1 MTDTLQDD
9 QRIVKIGCA
18 SGFWGDT
25 NTAAFQLV
33 HLSDINYL
41 VFDYLSEITMS
52 IMAKAMMT
60 DPNHGYALDFV
71 SRVMTPLLKKISD
84 KKIKVISNAG
94 GVNPLACRDELQK
107 VIEAQGLN
115 LKVAVVLGDDLL
127 SKQADFK
134 NQNIKE
140 MFSGEE
146 LPTHLA
152 SCNAYLGAVPI
163 RDALDLGA
171 DIVITGRVVDSAVVL
186 APLLHE
192 YKWSLDDYD
201 KLAQG
206 SLAGHIIECGAQ
218 CTGGNFTDWRLVKG
232 FDNMGFPIVEVQEDA
247 SIIVTKP
254 HGTGGLVSTAT
265 VAEQIVYEIG
275 DPQAYYLPDVTC
287 DFSNV
292 HLEQVAEHRVAVTGA
307 KGREPSS
314 QYKVSATYPD
324 GYRVLVS
331 FLIAGRE
338 APEKAQVI
346 ADAILNK
353 CERVLAL
360 RSVPPFIEK
369 SVEILGIES
378 TYGAHARHTDSR
390 EVVVK
395 IAVKHM
401 FKEACMFFASEIAQA
416 STGMAPAL
424 AGIVG
429 GRPKASPVIKLFSFL
444 INKDQINVE
453 IDVDGQRHAVLIP
466 HGTSDQTFDAH
477 LRGDVAHL
485 QGNEIEVALIELA
498 HARSG
503 DKGNHSNIGVIA
515 RKAEYLPWIRASLTE
530 TNVTEYMKHVL
541 DAEKSKVIR
550 YELPELKALNFML
563 ENALG
568 GGGVASL
575 RIDPQGKA
583 FAQQLLDMPV
593 KIPENLL
600 DQR

>member
-1 MTDTLQDD
+1 MED

-33 HLSDINYL
+33 HLSDIDYL

-94 GVNPLACRDELQK
+94 GVNPLACRDALQK
-107 VIEAQGLN
+107 VIEAQGLD
-115 LKVAVVLGDDLL
+115 LKIAVVLGDDLL
-127 SKQADFK
+127 SQQAELQK
-134 NQNIKE
+134 QNIKE
-140 MFSGEE
+140 MFSGEDF
-146 LPTHLA
+146 PAHLA
-152 SCNAYLGAVPI
+152 SCNAYLGAIPI
-163 RDALDLGA
+163 RDALDQGA

-192 YKWSLDDYD
+192 YQWAIDDYD

-232 FDNMGFPIVEVQEDA
+232 FDNMGFPIVEVKADA
-247 SIIVTKP
+247 SFIVTKP
-254 HGTGGLVSTAT
+254 NATGGLVTTAT

-275 DPQAYYLPDVTC
+275 DPQTYLLPDVTA
-287 DFSNV
+287 DFSQV
-292 HLEQVAEHRVAVTGA
+292 KLEQVAEDRVLVTGA
-307 KGREPSS
+307 KGRAPTE

-338 APEKAQVI
+338 APEKGQVI
-346 ADAILNK
+346 ADAILTK

-360 RSVPPFIEK
+360 RSVPPFSEK

-378 TYGAHARHTDSR
+378 TYGAHAIHTESR

-395 IAVKHM
+395 IAVKHPL
-401 FKEACMFFASEIAQA
+401 KEACMFFASEIAQA

-444 INKDQINVE
+444 VDKTKLDVE
-453 IDVDGQRHAVLIP
+453 IDINGQRQKVVIP
-466 HGTSDQTFDAH
+466 QGLADQSFDLH
-477 LRGDVAHL
+477 TTGEVAQL
-485 QGNEIEVALIELA
+485 TGQEIEVPLIEIA

-515 RKAEYLPWIRASLTE
+515 RKAEYLPWIRANLTE
-530 TNVTEYMKHVL
+530 QNVANYMQHVL
-541 DAEKSKVIR
+541 NPETSQVHR
-550 YELPELKALNFML
+550 YEIEGFNALNFLL

-568 GGGVASL
+568 GGGIASL

-583 FAQQLLDMPV
+583 LAQQLLDMPV
-593 KIPENLL
+593 KVPKGLVK
-600 DQR
+600 

>member
-1 MTDTLQDD
+1 MASNQQDD
-9 QRIVKIGCA
+9 ERVVKIGCA

-33 HLSDINYL
+33 HLTDINYL

-52 IMAKAMMT
+52 IMAKAKMVE
-60 DPNHGYALDFV
+60 PKHGYALDFV
-71 SRVMTPLLKKISD
+71 SRVMAPLLKKIAE

-94 GVNPLACRDELQK
+94 GVNPLACRDALQK
-107 VIEAQGLN
+107 IIKEYGLD
-115 LKVAVVLGDDLL
+115 LKVAVVLGDNLL
-127 SKQADFK
+127 PQHEHLKQ
-134 NQNIKE
+134 QNIQE
-140 MFSGEE
+140 MFSGEA
-146 LPTHLA
+146 LPEQVA
-152 SCNAYLGAVPI
+152 SSNAYLGAVPI
-163 RDALDLGA
+163 RNALDLGA

-192 YKWSLDDYD
+192 YQWSLEDYD

-206 SLAGHIIECGAQ
+206 SLAGHVIECGAQ
-218 CTGGNFTDWRLVKG
+218 CTGGNFTDWQLVQG
-232 FDNMGFPIVEVQEDA
+232 FDNMGFPVVEVSEDG
-247 SIIVTKP
+247 SFVVTKP
-254 HGTGGLVSTAT
+254 QGTGGLVSTAT

-275 DPQAYYLPDVTC
+275 NPQAYLLPDVIA
-287 DFSNV
+287 DFSHV
-292 HLEQVAEHRVAVTGA
+292 HLEQVGEHRVRVTGA
-307 KGREPSS
+307 KGQAPTT

-338 APEKAQVI
+338 APQKAQAI
-346 ADAILNK
+346 ADAILTK
-353 CERVLAL
+353 CERVLAM
-360 RSVPPFIEK
+360 RSVPPFSEK

-378 TYGAHARHTDSR
+378 TYGAHAQALNSR

-444 INKDQINVE
+444 IDKNQVNVE
-453 IDVDGQRHAVLIP
+453 IDFEGKRYPVEVPQRISTEQLPTLTAGENAVY
-466 HGTSDQTFDAH
+466 Q
-477 LRGDVAHL
+477 GD
-485 QGNEIEVALIELA
+485 EIEVPLIEIA

-515 RKAEYLPWIRASLTE
+515 RKAEYLPWIRAALTE
-530 TNVTEYMKHVL
+530 EAVASYMQHVL
-541 DAEKSKVIR
+541 DAEKGRVIR
-550 YELPELKALNFML
+550 YELPGLNALNFML

-593 KIPENLL
+593 KVPAHLL
-600 DQR
+600 EK

>member
-1 MTDTLQDD
+1 MED

-60 DPNHGYALDFV
+60 NPEHGYALDFV
-71 SRVMTPLLKKISD
+71 SRVMTPLLKNINE

-94 GVNPLACRDELQK
+94 GVNPLACRDALQK
-107 VIEAQGLN
+107 VIEAQGLD

-127 SKQADFK
+127 SQQGEFKQ
-134 NQNIKE
+134 QNIKE
-140 MFSGEE
+140 MFSNDEF
-146 LPTHLA
+146 PQQLA
-152 SCNAYLGAVPI
+152 SCNAYLGAIPI
-163 RDALDLGA
+163 RDALDAGA

-186 APLLHE
+186 GPLLHE
-192 YKWSLDDYD
+192 YQWALTDYD

-218 CTGGNFTDWRLVKG
+218 CTGGNFTDWRLVQG
-232 FDNMGFPIVEVQEDA
+232 FDNMGFPIVEVKEDA
-247 SIIVTKP
+247 TFVVTKP
-254 HGTGGLVSTAT
+254 KSTGGLVSVAT

-275 DPQAYYLPDVTC
+275 DPQAYLLPDVSC
-287 DFSNV
+287 DFSQV
-292 HLEQVAEHRVAVTGA
+292 QLEQIAEHRVHVQGA
-307 KGREPSS
+307 IGRAPTA
-314 QYKVSATYPD
+314 QYKVSSTYPD
-324 GYRVLVS
+324 GYRVQVS
-331 FLIAGRE
+331 FMLAGRE
-338 APEKAQVI
+338 APEKGQAV
-346 ADAILNK
+346 ADAILTK
-353 CERVLAL
+353 CERVLAM
-360 RSVPPFIEK
+360 RSVPSFTEK
-369 SVEILGIES
+369 SVEILGVES
-378 TYGAHARHTDSR
+378 TYGAHAQQLKSR
-390 EVVVK
+390 EVIVK
-395 IAVKHM
+395 IAVKHP

-444 INKDQINVE
+444 VDKSKLNVE
-453 IDVDGQRHAVLIP
+453 IDLNGQRQKVEIP
-466 HGTSDQTFDAH
+466 QGSIDQSFNVTQV
-477 LRGDVAHL
+477 GDIAQFNGDEV
-485 QGNEIEVALIELA
+485 EVALVDIA

-515 RKAEYLPWIRASLTE
+515 RKAEFLPWIRANLTSE
-530 TNVTEYMKHVL
+530 SVAEYMQHVL
-541 DAEKSKVIR
+541 DSETSQVIR
-550 YELPELKALNFML
+550 YELNGLNALNFIL

-593 KIPENLL
+593 KVPASFKSP
-600 DQR
+600 

>member
-1 MTDTLQDD
+1 MADAQLDD
-9 QRIVKIGCA
+9 QRVVKIGCA

-33 HLSDINYL
+33 HLSDIDYL
-41 VFDYLSEITMS
+41 VFDYLSEVTMS

-94 GVNPLACRDELQK
+94 GVNPLACRDALQK
-107 VIEAQGLN
+107 VIESQGLN
-115 LKVAVVLGDDLL
+115 LKVAVVLGDDVLP
-127 SKQADFK
+127 KQAELK

-152 SCNAYLGAVPI
+152 SCNAYLGAIPI

-186 APLLHE
+186 APLMHE
-192 YKWSLDDYD
+192 YKWSVDDYD
-201 KLAQG
+201 KLSQG

-218 CTGGNFTDWRLVKG
+218 CTGGNFTDWRLVEG
-232 FDNMGFPIVEVQEDA
+232 FDNMGFPIVEVRED
-247 SIIVTKP
+247 SSFVVTKP
-254 HGTGGLVSTAT
+254 KGTGGLVSTAT

-275 DPQAYYLPDVTC
+275 NPQAYLLPDVSC

-292 HLEQVAEHRVAVTGA
+292 HLEQVAEHRVEVTGA
-307 KGREPSS
+307 IGRAPTE

-346 ADAILNK
+346 ANAILTK
-353 CERVLAL
+353 CERVLAM

-369 SVEILGIES
+369 SVEVLGIES
-378 TYGAHARHTDSR
+378 TYGVHARHTESR

-444 INKDQINVE
+444 IDKNQINVE
-453 IDVDGQRHAVLIP
+453 IDFDGQCHTVAIP
-466 HGTSDQTFDAH
+466 HGSSDQSYTAH
-477 LRGDVAHL
+477 ASGDVAHL
-485 QGNEIEVALIELA
+485 QGNEIEVALIDLA

-530 TNVTEYMKHVL
+530 ANVAEYMKHVL

-550 YELPELKALNFML
+550 YELPKLNALNFML

-593 KIPENLL
+593 KVPSNLL
-600 DQR
+600 A

>member
-1 MTDTLQDD
+1 MED

-60 DPNHGYALDFV
+60 NPEHGYALDFV
-71 SRVMTPLLKKISD
+71 SRVMTPLLKKISE

-94 GVNPLACRDELQK
+94 GVNPLACRDALQK
-107 VIEAQGLN
+107 AIEAQGLN
-115 LKVAVVLGDDLL
+115 LKVAVVLGDDVLP
-127 SKQADFK
+127 QYADLK
-134 NQNIKE
+134 TQNIKE
-140 MFSGEE
+140 MFNGDD
-146 LPTHLA
+146 LPQHLA
-152 SCNAYLGAVPI
+152 SCNAYLGAIPI
-163 RDALDLGA
+163 RDALDQGA
-171 DIVITGRVVDSAVVL
+171 DIVITGRVVDSAVAL
-186 APLLHE
+186 GPLMHE
-192 YKWSLDDYD
+192 YKWAEDDYD

-206 SLAGHIIECGAQ
+206 SLAGHVIECGAQ
-218 CTGGNFTDWRLVKG
+218 CTGGNFTDWRLVEG
-232 FDNMGFPIVEVQEDA
+232 FDNMGFPIVEVKADA
-247 SIIVTKP
+247 SFIVTKP
-254 HGTGGLVSTAT
+254 NGTGGLVSTAT

-275 DPQAYYLPDVTC
+275 HPQAYLLPDVSC
-287 DFSNV
+287 DFSQV
-292 HLEQVAEHRVAVTGA
+292 KLEQVGEHRVAVTGA
-307 KGREPSS
+307 IGRAPTQ

-338 APEKAQVI
+338 APAKAQAI
-346 ADAILNK
+346 ADAILTK

-360 RSVPPFIEK
+360 RSVPPFQEK

-378 TYGAHARHTDSR
+378 TYGANARPLESR

-444 INKDQINVE
+444 IDKSKINVE
-453 IDVDGQRHAVLIP
+453 IDINGQKQKIQIP
-466 HGTSDQTFDAH
+466 QGAADQSFSQ
-477 LRGDVAHL
+477 LPVGDVA
-485 QGNEIEVALIELA
+485 QFTGDEVEVALIDIA

-503 DKGNHSNIGVIA
+503 DKGNYSNIGVIA
-515 RKAEYLPWIRASLTE
+515 RQPEYLPWIRANLSNE
-530 TNVTEYMKHVL
+530 NVAKYMQHVL
-541 DAEKSKVIR
+541 NPETSTVIR
-550 YELPELKALNFML
+550 YEVVGFDALNILL

-568 GGGVASL
+568 GGGIASL

-593 KIPENLL
+593 KVPKGLL
-600 DQR
+600 GH

>member
-1 MTDTLQDD
+1 MED

-60 DPNHGYALDFV
+60 NPEHGYALDFV
-71 SRVMTPLLKKISD
+71 SRVMTPLLKKISE
-84 KKIKVISNAG
+84 KNIKVISNAG
-94 GVNPLACRDELQK
+94 GVNPLACRDALQK

-115 LKVAVVLGDDLL
+115 LKVAVVLGDDLMPNL
-127 SKQADFK
+127 AELKS
-134 NQNIKE
+134 QNIKE

-146 LPTHLA
+146 LPSHLA
-152 SCNAYLGAVPI
+152 SCNAYLGAIPI
-163 RDALDLGA
+163 RDALDAGA

-186 APLLHE
+186 APLMHE
-192 YKWSLDDYD
+192 YQWSVDDYD

-218 CTGGNFTDWRLVKG
+218 CTGGNFTDWRLVEG
-232 FDNMGFPIVEVQEDA
+232 FDNMGFPIVEVKEDA
-247 SIIVTKP
+247 SFIVTKP
-254 HGTGGLVSTAT
+254 KGTGGLVSTAT

-275 DPQAYYLPDVTC
+275 NPQAYLLPDVSC
-287 DFSNV
+287 DFSQV
-292 HLEQVAEHRVAVTGA
+292 KLEQVAEHRVLVIGATGRA
-307 KGREPSS
+307 PTQ

-360 RSVPPFIEK
+360 RSVPPFQEK

-378 TYGAHARHTDSR
+378 TYGANARHTESR

-444 INKDQINVE
+444 VDKSKLNVE
-453 IDVDGQRHAVLIP
+453 IDINGQRQKVTIP
-466 HGTSDQTFDAH
+466 QGSTDQSFTQLEVGETAQFT
-477 LRGDVAHL
+477 GDEV
-485 QGNEIEVALIELA
+485 EVALVDIA

-515 RKAEYLPWIRASLTE
+515 RQPEFLPWIRANLTSE
-530 TNVTEYMKHVL
+530 NVAKYMQHVL
-541 DAEKSKVIR
+541 NPETSKVIR
-550 YELPELKALNFML
+550 YEIEGFSALNILL

-568 GGGVASL
+568 GGGIASL

-593 KIPENLL
+593 KVPTSFKSP
-600 DQR
+600 

>member
-1 MTDTLQDD
+1 MANNQQDD
-9 QRIVKIGCA
+9 HRVVKIGCA

-33 HLSDINYL
+33 HLTDINYL

-52 IMAKAMMT
+52 IMAKAKMVE
-60 DPNHGYALDFV
+60 PKHGYALDFV
-71 SRVMTPLLKKISD
+71 SRVMAPLLKKIAE

-94 GVNPLACRDELQK
+94 GVNPLACRDALQK
-107 VIEAQGLN
+107 IIKEYGLD

-127 SKQADFK
+127 PKHEQLKS
-134 NQNIKE
+134 QNIQE
-140 MFSGEE
+140 MFSGEA
-146 LPTHLA
+146 LPEQVA
-152 SCNAYLGAVPI
+152 SSNAYLGAVAI

-192 YKWSLDDYD
+192 YQWSLDDYD

-206 SLAGHIIECGAQ
+206 SLAGHVIECGAQ
-218 CTGGNFTDWRLVKG
+218 CTGGNFTDWQLVQG
-232 FDNMGFPIVEVQEDA
+232 FDNMGFPVVEVSEDG
-247 SIIVTKP
+247 SFVVTKP
-254 HGTGGLVSTAT
+254 QGTGGLVSTAT

-275 DPQAYYLPDVTC
+275 NPQAYLLPDVIA
-287 DFSNV
+287 DFSHV
-292 HLEQVAEHRVAVTGA
+292 HLEQVGEHRVRVTGA
-307 KGREPSS
+307 KGQAPTT

-338 APEKAQVI
+338 APQKAQVI
-346 ADAILNK
+346 ADAILAK
-353 CERVLAL
+353 CERVLAM
-360 RSVPPFIEK
+360 RSVPPFSEK

-378 TYGAHARHTDSR
+378 TYGEHAQTLNSR

-444 INKDQINVE
+444 IDKNQLNIEIDFEGKRYPVE
-453 IDVDGQRHAVLIP
+453 IPQGVSTEQLPTLMAGENAVY
-466 HGTSDQTFDAH
+466 Q
-477 LRGDVAHL
+477 GD
-485 QGNEIEVALIELA
+485 EIEVPLIEIA

-515 RKAEYLPWIRASLTE
+515 RKADYLPWIRAALTE
-530 TNVTEYMKHVL
+530 QSVASYIQHVL
-541 DAEKSKVIR
+541 DAEKGRVIR
-550 YELPELKALNFML
+550 YELPGLNALNFML

-593 KIPENLL
+593 KVPAHLL
-600 DQR
+600 EK

>member
-1 MTDTLQDD
+1 MED

-60 DPNHGYALDFV
+60 NPEHGYALDFV

-94 GVNPLACRDELQK
+94 GVNPLACRDALQK
-107 VIEAQGLN
+107 VLEAQGLD
-115 LKVAVVLGDDLL
+115 LKIAVVLGDDLL
-127 SKQADFK
+127 PQQAELK
-134 NQNIKE
+134 TQNIKE
-140 MFSGEE
+140 MFSGED
-146 LPTHLA
+146 LPSQLA

-163 RDALDLGA
+163 RDALDQGA

-192 YKWSLDDYD
+192 YQWSLEDYD
-201 KLAQG
+201 KLSQG
-206 SLAGHIIECGAQ
+206 ALAGHIIECGAQ
-218 CTGGNFTDWRLVKG
+218 CTGGNFTDWRLVQG
-232 FDNMGFPIVEVQEDA
+232 FDNMGFPIVEVKADA
-247 SIIVTKP
+247 SFIVTKP
-254 HGTGGLVSTAT
+254 KGTGGLVSVAT
-265 VAEQIVYEIG
+265 VAEQVVYEIG
-275 DPQAYYLPDVTC
+275 NPQAYLLPDVTA
-287 DFSNV
+287 DFSQV
-292 HLEQVAEHRVAVTGA
+292 KLEQVGEDRVLVIGA
-307 KGREPSS
+307 KGRAPTQ

-346 ADAILNK
+346 ADAILTK

-360 RSVPPFIEK
+360 RSVPPFLEK

-378 TYGAHARHTDSR
+378 TYGANAQPINSR

-444 INKDQINVE
+444 VDKSKLSVAIDIN
-453 IDVDGQRHAVLIP
+453 GQRQNIQIP
-466 HGTSDQTFDAH
+466 SGCSDQSFDV
-477 LRGDVAHL
+477 VAVGEVA
-485 QGNEIEVALIELA
+485 QFTGQEIEVPLVEIA

-515 RKAEYLPWIRASLTE
+515 RQPEYLPWIRANLTE
-530 TNVTEYMKHVL
+530 EKVKEYMQHVL
-541 DAEKSKVIR
+541 DPEKSKVIR
-550 YELPELKALNFML
+550 YEITGFNALNFML

-568 GGGVASL
+568 GGGIASL

-593 KIPENLL
+593 KIPASLKSF
-600 DQR
+600 

>member
-1 MTDTLQDD
+1 MTSIKQDD
-9 QRIVKIGCA
+9 QKVIKIGCA

-33 HLSDINYL
+33 HLSDIDYL

-71 SRVMTPLLKKISD
+71 SRVMSPLINKIAE

-94 GVNPLACRDELQK
+94 GVNPLACRDALQK
-107 VIEAQGLN
+107 IIDEKGLD
-115 LKVAVVLGDDLL
+115 LKVAVVLGDDVLPKHAELL
-127 SKQADFK
+127 KQ
-134 NQNIKE
+134 NVQE
-140 MFSGEE
+140 MFNGDA
-146 LPTHLA
+146 LPHHVA
-152 SCNAYLGAVPI
+152 SSNAYLGAIAI

-192 YKWSLDDYD
+192 YQWSLDDYD

-206 SLAGHIIECGAQ
+206 SLAGHVIECGAQ
-218 CTGGNFTDWRLVKG
+218 CTGGNFTDWRLVQG
-232 FDNMGFPIVEVQEDA
+232 FDNMGFPIVEVSADA
-247 SIIVTKP
+247 SFIVTKP
-254 HGTGGLVSTAT
+254 QGTGGLVSTAT

-275 DPQAYYLPDVTC
+275 DPQTYLLPDVTA
-287 DFSNV
+287 DFSQV
-292 HLEQVAEHRVAVTGA
+292 KLEQIAEDRVLVIGA
-307 KGREPSS
+307 KGRAPTQ

-346 ADAILNK
+346 ADAILTK

-360 RSVPPFIEK
+360 RSVPPFSEK

-378 TYGAHARHTDSR
+378 TYGAHAIHTESR

-395 IAVKHM
+395 IAVKHPL
-401 FKEACMFFASEIAQA
+401 KEACMFFASEIAQA

-444 INKDQINVE
+444 VDKTKLNVE
-453 IDVDGQRHAVLIP
+453 IDINGQRQQVEIP
-466 HGTSDQTFDAH
+466 QGSADQLFDQH
-477 LRGDVAHL
+477 TTG
-485 QGNEIEVALIELA
+485 EVAQLTGQEVEVPLIEIA

-515 RKAEYLPWIRASLTE
+515 RKAEYLPWIRANLTE
-530 TNVTEYMKHVL
+530 KNVASYMQHVL
-541 DAEKSKVIR
+541 NPETSQVHR
-550 YELPELKALNFML
+550 YEIEGFNALNFLL

-568 GGGVASL
+568 GGGIASL

-583 FAQQLLDMPV
+583 LAQQLLDMPV
-593 KIPENLL
+593 KVPKGLL
-600 DQR
+600 S

>member
-1 MTDTLQDD
+1 MED

-60 DPNHGYALDFV
+60 NPEHGYALDFV

-94 GVNPLACRDELQK
+94 GVNPLACRDALQK
-107 VIEAQGLN
+107 VLEAQGLD
-115 LKVAVVLGDDLL
+115 LKIAVVLGDDLMPQ
-127 SKQADFK
+127 QAELK
-134 NQNIKE
+134 TQNIKE
-140 MFSGEE
+140 MFSGED
-146 LPTHLA
+146 LPSQLA

-163 RDALDLGA
+163 RDALDQGA

-192 YKWSLDDYD
+192 YQWSLEDYD
-201 KLAQG
+201 KLSQG
-206 SLAGHIIECGAQ
+206 ALAGHIIECGAQ
-218 CTGGNFTDWRLVKG
+218 CTGGNFTDWRLVQG
-232 FDNMGFPIVEVQEDA
+232 FDNMGFPIVEVKADA
-247 SIIVTKP
+247 SFIVTKP
-254 HGTGGLVSTAT
+254 KGTGGLVSVAT
-265 VAEQIVYEIG
+265 VAEQVVYEIG
-275 DPQAYYLPDVTC
+275 NPQAYLLPDVTA
-287 DFSNV
+287 DFSQV
-292 HLEQVAEHRVAVTGA
+292 KLEQVGEDRVLVIGA
-307 KGREPSS
+307 KGRAPTQ

-346 ADAILNK
+346 ADAILTK

-360 RSVPPFIEK
+360 RSVPPFLEK

-378 TYGAHARHTDSR
+378 TYGANAQPINSR

-444 INKDQINVE
+444 VDKSKLRVAIDIN
-453 IDVDGQRHAVLIP
+453 GQRQNIQIP
-466 HGTSDQTFDAH
+466 SGCSDQSFDV
-477 LRGDVAHL
+477 VAVGEVA
-485 QGNEIEVALIELA
+485 QFTGQEIEVPLVEIA

-515 RKAEYLPWIRASLTE
+515 RQPEYLPWIRANLTE
-530 TNVTEYMKHVL
+530 EKIKEYMQHVL
-541 DAEKSKVIR
+541 DPEKSKVIR
-550 YELPELKALNFML
+550 YEITGFNALNFML

-568 GGGVASL
+568 GGGIASL

-593 KIPENLL
+593 KIPASLKSF
-600 DQR
+600 

>member
-1 MTDTLQDD
+1 MASNQQDD
-9 QRIVKIGCA
+9 KRVVKIGCA

-33 HLSDINYL
+33 NLTDINYL

-52 IMAKAMMT
+52 IMAKAKMLE
-60 DPNHGYALDFV
+60 PKHGYALDFV
-71 SRVMTPLLKKISD
+71 SRVMAPLLKKIAE

-94 GVNPLACRDELQK
+94 GVNPLACRDALQK
-107 VIEAQGLN
+107 IIKEYGLD

-127 SKQADFK
+127 AQHEQLKQ
-134 NQNIKE
+134 QNIQE
-140 MFSGEE
+140 MFSGEA
-146 LPTHLA
+146 LPEQVA
-152 SCNAYLGAVPI
+152 SSNAYLGAVAI

-192 YKWSLDDYD
+192 YQWSLDDYD

-206 SLAGHIIECGAQ
+206 SLAGHVIECGAQ
-218 CTGGNFTDWRLVKG
+218 CTGGNFTDWQLVQG
-232 FDNMGFPIVEVQEDA
+232 FDNMGFPVVEVSEDG
-247 SIIVTKP
+247 SFVVTKP
-254 HGTGGLVSTAT
+254 QGTGGLVSTAT

-275 DPQAYYLPDVTC
+275 NPQAYLLPDVIA
-287 DFSNV
+287 DFSQV
-292 HLEQVAEHRVAVTGA
+292 HLEQVGEHRVRVTGA
-307 KGREPSS
+307 KGRAPTA

-338 APEKAQVI
+338 APQKAQVI
-346 ADAILNK
+346 ADAILTK
-353 CERVLAL
+353 CERVLAM
-360 RSVPPFIEK
+360 RSVPPFSEK

-378 TYGAHARHTDSR
+378 TYGANAQALNSR

-395 IAVKHM
+395 IAVKHI

-444 INKDQINVE
+444 VDKNQIKVE
-453 IDVDGQRHAVLIP
+453 IDFEGKRYPVEV
-466 HGTSDQTFDAH
+466 
-477 LRGDVAHL
+477 L
-485 QGNEIEVALIELA
+485 QGVSTEQLPTLTAGKNAVYQGDEIEVPLIEIA

-515 RKAEYLPWIRASLTE
+515 RKADYLPWIRAALTE
-530 TNVTEYMKHVL
+530 QAVANYMKHVL
-541 DAEKSKVIR
+541 DAEKGRVIL
-550 YELPELKALNFML
+550 YELPGLNALNFML

-593 KIPENLL
+593 KVPAHLL
-600 DQR
+600 EK

>member
-1 MTDTLQDD
+1 MADAQLDD
-9 QRIVKIGCA
+9 QRVVKIGCA

-33 HLSDINYL
+33 HLSDIDYL
-41 VFDYLSEITMS
+41 VFDYLSEVTMS

-94 GVNPLACRDELQK
+94 GVNPLACRDALQK
-107 VIEAQGLN
+107 VIESQGLN
-115 LKVAVVLGDDLL
+115 LKVAVVLGDDVLP
-127 SKQADFK
+127 KQSELK

-140 MFSGEE
+140 MFSAEE
-146 LPTHLA
+146 LPTHFA
-152 SCNAYLGAVPI
+152 SCNAYLGAIPI

-186 APLLHE
+186 APLMHE
-192 YKWSLDDYD
+192 YKWSVDDYD
-201 KLAQG
+201 KLSQG

-218 CTGGNFTDWRLVKG
+218 RTGGNFTDWRLVEG
-232 FDNMGFPIVEVQEDA
+232 FDNMGFPIVEVRED
-247 SIIVTKP
+247 SSFVVTKP
-254 HGTGGLVSTAT
+254 KGTGGLVSTAT

-275 DPQAYYLPDVTC
+275 NPQAYLLPDVSC

-292 HLEQVAEHRVAVTGA
+292 HLEQVAEHRVEVTGA
-307 KGREPSS
+307 IGRAPTE

-346 ADAILNK
+346 ANAILTK
-353 CERVLAL
+353 CERVLAM

-369 SVEILGIES
+369 SVEVLGIES
-378 TYGAHARHTDSR
+378 TYGAHARHTESR

-444 INKDQINVE
+444 IDKNQINVE
-453 IDVDGQRHAVLIP
+453 IDFDDQRHTVAIP
-466 HGTSDQTFDAH
+466 HGSSDQSYTAH
-477 LRGDVAHL
+477 ASGDVAHL

-530 TNVTEYMKHVL
+530 ANVAEYMKHVL

-550 YELPELKALNFML
+550 YELPKLNALNFML

-575 RIDPQGKA
+575 LIDPQGKA

-593 KIPENLL
+593 KVPSNLL
-600 DQR
+600 A

>member
-1 MTDTLQDD
+1 MANNQQDD
-9 QRIVKIGCA
+9 HRVVKIGCA

-33 HLSDINYL
+33 HLTDINYL

-52 IMAKAMMT
+52 IMAKAKMVE
-60 DPNHGYALDFV
+60 PKHGYALDFV
-71 SRVMTPLLKKISD
+71 SRVMAPLLKKIAE

-94 GVNPLACRDELQK
+94 GVNPLACRDALQK
-107 VIEAQGLN
+107 IIKEYGLD

-127 SKQADFK
+127 PKHEQLKS
-134 NQNIKE
+134 QNIQE
-140 MFSGEE
+140 MFSGEA
-146 LPTHLA
+146 LPEQIA
-152 SCNAYLGAVPI
+152 SSNAYLGAVAI

-192 YKWSLDDYD
+192 YQWPLDDYD

-206 SLAGHIIECGAQ
+206 SLAGHVIECGAQ
-218 CTGGNFTDWRLVKG
+218 CTGGNFTDWQLVQG
-232 FDNMGFPIVEVQEDA
+232 FDNMGFPVVEVSEDG
-247 SIIVTKP
+247 SFIVTKP
-254 HGTGGLVSTAT
+254 QGTGGLVSTAT

-275 DPQAYYLPDVTC
+275 NPQAYLLPDVIA
-287 DFSNV
+287 DFSHV
-292 HLEQVAEHRVAVTGA
+292 HLEQVGEHRVRVTGA
-307 KGREPSS
+307 KGQAPTT

-338 APEKAQVI
+338 APQKAQVI
-346 ADAILNK
+346 ADAILTK
-353 CERVLAL
+353 CERVLAM
-360 RSVPPFIEK
+360 RSVPPFNEK

-378 TYGAHARHTDSR
+378 TYGEHAQTLNSR

-401 FKEACMFFASEIAQA
+401 LKEACMFFASEIAQA

-444 INKDQINVE
+444 IDKNQVSVE
-453 IDVDGQRHAVLIP
+453 IDFEGKRYPVEIP
-466 HGTSDQTFDAH
+466 QEVFTEQLPTLKAGENAIYQ
-477 LRGDVAHL
+477 GD
-485 QGNEIEVALIELA
+485 EIEVPLIEIA

-515 RKAEYLPWIRASLTE
+515 RKADYLPWIRAALTE
-530 TNVTEYMKHVL
+530 QSVASYMQHVL
-541 DAEKSKVIR
+541 NAEKGRVIR
-550 YELPELKALNFML
+550 YELPGLNALNFML

-593 KIPENLL
+593 KVPAHLL
-600 DQR
+600 EK

>member
-1 MTDTLQDD
+1 MASNQQDD
-9 QRIVKIGCA
+9 ERVVKIGCA

-33 HLSDINYL
+33 HLTDINYL

-52 IMAKAMMT
+52 IMAKAKIVE
-60 DPNHGYALDFV
+60 PKHGYALDFV
-71 SRVMTPLLKKISD
+71 SRVMAPLLKKIAE

-94 GVNPLACRDELQK
+94 GVNPLACRDALQK
-107 VIEAQGLN
+107 IIKEYDLD

-127 SKQADFK
+127 PQHEHLKQ
-134 NQNIKE
+134 QNIRE
-140 MFSGEE
+140 MFSGEA
-146 LPTHLA
+146 LPEQVA
-152 SCNAYLGAVPI
+152 SSNAYLGAVAV
-163 RDALDLGA
+163 RNALDLGA
-171 DIVITGRVVDSAVVL
+171 DIVVTGRVVDSAVVL

-192 YKWSLDDYD
+192 YQWSLDDYD

-206 SLAGHIIECGAQ
+206 SLAGHVIECGAQ
-218 CTGGNFTDWRLVKG
+218 CTGGNFTDWQLVQG
-232 FDNMGFPIVEVQEDA
+232 FDNMGFPVVEVSEDG
-247 SIIVTKP
+247 SFVVTKP
-254 HGTGGLVSTAT
+254 QGTGGLVSTAT
-265 VAEQIVYEIG
+265 VAEQILYEIG
-275 DPQAYYLPDVTC
+275 NPQAYLLPDVIA
-287 DFSNV
+287 DFSQV
-292 HLEQVAEHRVAVTGA
+292 HLEQVGEHRVRVMGA
-307 KGREPSS
+307 KGQAPTA

-338 APEKAQVI
+338 APQKAQVI
-346 ADAILNK
+346 ADAILTK
-353 CERVLAL
+353 CERVLAM
-360 RSVPPFIEK
+360 RSVPPFSEK

-378 TYGAHARHTDSR
+378 TYGEHAQTLNSR

-444 INKDQINVE
+444 IDKNQVSVE
-453 IDVDGQRHAVLIP
+453 IDFEGKRYPVEIP
-466 HGTSDQTFDAH
+466 QGVSTEQLPTLKAGENAIYQ
-477 LRGDVAHL
+477 GD
-485 QGNEIEVALIELA
+485 EIEVPLIEIA

-515 RKAEYLPWIRASLTE
+515 RKADYLPWIRAALTE
-530 TNVTEYMKHVL
+530 EAVASYMQHVL
-541 DAEKSKVIR
+541 DAEKGRVIR
-550 YELPELKALNFML
+550 YELPGLNALNFML

-593 KIPENLL
+593 KVPAHLL
-600 DQR
+600 EK

>member
-1 MTDTLQDD
+1 MGQEES
-9 QRIVKIGCA
+9 RVVKIGCA

-33 HLSDINYL
+33 HLSDIDYL

-52 IMAKAMMT
+52 IMAKAMML

-71 SRVMTPLLKKISD
+71 SRVMTPLLKKIAA
-84 KKIKVISNAG
+84 KKIKVVSNAG
-94 GVNPLACRDELQK
+94 GVNPLACKAALEK
-107 VIEAQGLN
+107 VIQDQGLD
-115 LKVAVVLGDDLL
+115 LKVAVVLGDDLMP
-127 SKQADFK
+127 KQTELQQQK
-134 NQNIKE
+134 IKE
-140 MFSGEE
+140 MFSGEA
-146 LPTHLA
+146 LPAHLA
-152 SCNAYLGAVPI
+152 SCNAYLGAIAI
-163 RDALDLGA
+163 RNALDQGA

-186 APLLHE
+186 GPLLHE
-192 YKWSLDDYD
+192 YQWAIDDYD

-218 CTGGNFTDWRLVKG
+218 CTGGNFTDWRLVQG
-232 FDNMGFPIVEVQEDA
+232 FDNMGFPIVEVAEDA
-247 SIIVTKP
+247 SFIVTKP
-254 HGTGGLVSTAT
+254 NGTGGLVSTAT
-265 VAEQIVYEIG
+265 VAEQIVYEIA
-275 DPQAYYLPDVTC
+275 DPQAYLLPDVTA

-292 HLEQVAEHRVAVTGA
+292 VLEQVAEHRVKVTGA
-307 KGREPSS
+307 KGRAPTG

-324 GYRVLVS
+324 GYRVQVS

-338 APEKAQVI
+338 AVEKAKVI
-346 ADAILNK
+346 SDAILSK

-360 RSVPPFIEK
+360 RSVPAFSEK

-378 TYGAHARHTDSR
+378 TYGAHAQNFSHSR

-395 IAVKHM
+395 IAVKHL

-444 INKDQINVE
+444 IDKDQIQVE
-453 IDVDGQRHAVLIP
+453 TELNDQRQAIDIP
-466 HGTSDQTFDAH
+466 RGTSDRSIQKH
-477 LRGDVAHL
+477 QIGEVAKF

-498 HARSG
+498 YARSG
-503 DKGNHSNIGVIA
+503 DKGNASNIGVIA
-515 RKAEYLPWIRASLTE
+515 RKAEYLPWIRANLTE
-530 TNVTEYMKHVL
+530 ENVAAYMQHVL
-541 DAEKSKVIR
+541 DTVHGKVIR
-550 YELPELKALNFML
+550 YEMPALNALNFVL

-583 FAQQLLDMPV
+583 YAQQLLDMKV
-593 KIPENLL
+593 KIPEGLL
-600 DQR
+600 K

>member
-1 MTDTLQDD
+1 MED
-9 QRIVKIGCA
+9 QRVVKIGCA

-33 HLSDINYL
+33 HLSDIDYL

-94 GVNPLACRDELQK
+94 GVNPLACRDALQK
-107 VIEAQGLN
+107 VIESQGLD
-115 LKVAVVLGDDLL
+115 LKIAVVLGDDLL
-127 SKQADFK
+127 SQQAELQK
-134 NQNIKE
+134 QNIKE
-140 MFSGEE
+140 MFSGEDF
-146 LPTHLA
+146 PAHLA
-152 SCNAYLGAVPI
+152 SCNAYLGAIPI
-163 RDALDLGA
+163 RDALDQGA

-192 YKWSLDDYD
+192 YQWAINDYD

-232 FDNMGFPIVEVQEDA
+232 FDNMGFPIVEVKADA
-247 SIIVTKP
+247 SFIVTKP
-254 HGTGGLVSTAT
+254 NATGGLVTTAT

-275 DPQAYYLPDVTC
+275 DPQTYLLPDVTA
-287 DFSNV
+287 DFSQV
-292 HLEQVAEHRVAVTGA
+292 KLEQIAEDRVLVTGA
-307 KGREPSS
+307 KGRAPTQ

-338 APEKAQVI
+338 APQKAQVI
-346 ADAILNK
+346 ADAILTK

-360 RSVPPFIEK
+360 RSVPPFSEK

-378 TYGAHARHTDSR
+378 TYGANAIHTQSR

-395 IAVKHM
+395 IAVKHA

-429 GRPKASPVIKLFSFL
+429 GRPKASPVVKLFSFL
-444 INKDQINVE
+444 VDKSKLDVE
-453 IDVDGQRHAVLIP
+453 IDINGQRQKVVIP
-466 HGTSDQTFDAH
+466 QGSSDQSLHQHTT
-477 LRGDVAHL
+477 GEVA
-485 QGNEIEVALIELA
+485 QFTGQEIEVPLIEIA

-515 RKAEYLPWIRASLTE
+515 RKAEYLPWIRANLTE
-530 TNVTEYMKHVL
+530 QNVAKYMQHL
-541 DAEKSKVIR
+541 LNPETSQVIR
-550 YELPELKALNFML
+550 YEIEGFNALNFLL

-568 GGGVASL
+568 GGGIASL

-593 KIPENLL
+593 KVPKGLME
-600 DQR
+600 

>member
-1 MTDTLQDD
+1 MTEALQDD

-94 GVNPLACRDELQK
+94 GVNPLACRDALQK

-115 LKVAVVLGDDLL
+115 LKIAVVLGDDLL
-127 SKQADFK
+127 SKQADLK
-134 NQNIKE
+134 TQNIKE
-140 MFSGEE
+140 MFSDEE

-152 SCNAYLGAVPI
+152 SCNAYLGAVAI

-218 CTGGNFTDWRLVKG
+218 CTGGNFTDWRLVQG
-232 FDNMGFPIVEVQEDA
+232 IDNMGFPIVEVREDA
-247 SIIVTKP
+247 SFIVTKP
-254 HGTGGLVSTAT
+254 QGTGGLVSTAT

-287 DFSNV
+287 DFSHI

-307 KGREPSS
+307 KGRESSS

-346 ADAILNK
+346 ADAILTK

-360 RSVPPFIEK
+360 RSVPPFLEK

-378 TYGAHARHTDSR
+378 TYGAHAQHTASR

-395 IAVKHM
+395 IAVKHL

-424 AGIVG
+424 TGIVG

-444 INKDQINVE
+444 IDKDQINVE
-453 IDVDGQRHAVLIP
+453 IDLDGQRHVVVIP
-466 HGTSDQTFDAH
+466 QGNLNQTFNAH
-477 LRGDVAHL
+477 PCGEVAQL

-530 TNVTEYMKHVL
+530 AHVAEYMKHVL

-550 YELPELKALNFML
+550 YELPELNALNFML

-593 KIPENLL
+593 KIPANLF
-600 DQR
+600 DER

>member
-1 MTDTLQDD
+1 MED

-60 DPNHGYALDFV
+60 NPEHGYALDFV

-94 GVNPLACRDELQK
+94 GVNPLACRDALQK
-107 VIEAQGLN
+107 VLEAQGLD
-115 LKVAVVLGDDLL
+115 LKIAVVLGDDLML
-127 SKQADFK
+127 QQAELK
-134 NQNIKE
+134 TQNIKE
-140 MFSGEE
+140 MFSGED
-146 LPTHLA
+146 LPSQLA

-163 RDALDLGA
+163 RDALDQGA

-192 YKWSLDDYD
+192 YQWSLEDYD
-201 KLAQG
+201 KLSQG
-206 SLAGHIIECGAQ
+206 ALAGHIIECGAQ
-218 CTGGNFTDWRLVKG
+218 CTGGNFTDWRLVQG
-232 FDNMGFPIVEVQEDA
+232 FDNMGFPIVEVKADA
-247 SIIVTKP
+247 SFIVTKP
-254 HGTGGLVSTAT
+254 KGTGGLVSVAT
-265 VAEQIVYEIG
+265 VAEQVVYEIG
-275 DPQAYYLPDVTC
+275 NPQAYLLPDVTA
-287 DFSNV
+287 DFSQV
-292 HLEQVAEHRVAVTGA
+292 KLEQVGEDRVLVIGA
-307 KGREPSS
+307 KGRAPTQ

-338 APEKAQVI
+338 APEKAHVI

-360 RSVPPFIEK
+360 RSVPPFLEK

-378 TYGAHARHTDSR
+378 TYGANAQPINSR

-444 INKDQINVE
+444 VDKSKLSVVIDIN
-453 IDVDGQRHAVLIP
+453 GQRQNIQIP
-466 HGTSDQTFDAH
+466 SGCSDQSFNT
-477 LRGDVAHL
+477 VAVGKVA
-485 QGNEIEVALIELA
+485 QFTGKEIEVPLVEIA

-515 RKAEYLPWIRASLTE
+515 RQPEYLPWIRANLTE
-530 TNVTEYMKHVL
+530 EKVKEYMQHVL
-541 DAEKSKVIR
+541 DPEKSKVIC
-550 YELPELKALNFML
+550 YEITGFNALNFML

-568 GGGVASL
+568 GGGIASL

-593 KIPENLL
+593 KIPASLKSF
-600 DQR
+600 

>member
-1 MTDTLQDD
+1 MADAQLDD
-9 QRIVKIGCA
+9 QRVVKIGCA

-33 HLSDINYL
+33 HLSDIDYL
-41 VFDYLSEITMS
+41 VFDYLSEVTMS

-94 GVNPLACRDELQK
+94 GVNPLACRDALQK
-107 VIEAQGLN
+107 VIESQGLN
-115 LKVAVVLGDDLL
+115 LKVAVVLGDDVLP
-127 SKQADFK
+127 KQSELK

-140 MFSGEE
+140 MFSAEE

-152 SCNAYLGAVPI
+152 SCNAYLGAIPL

-186 APLLHE
+186 APLMHE

-201 KLAQG
+201 KLSQG

-218 CTGGNFTDWRLVKG
+218 RTGGNFTDWRLVEG
-232 FDNMGFPIVEVQEDA
+232 FDNMGFPIVEVRED
-247 SIIVTKP
+247 SSFVVTKP
-254 HGTGGLVSTAT
+254 KGTGGLVSTAT

-275 DPQAYYLPDVTC
+275 NPQAYLLPDVSC

-292 HLEQVAEHRVAVTGA
+292 HLEQVAEHRVEVTGA
-307 KGREPSS
+307 IGRAPTE

-346 ADAILNK
+346 ANAILTK
-353 CERVLAL
+353 CERVLAM

-369 SVEILGIES
+369 SVEVLGIES
-378 TYGAHARHTDSR
+378 TYGAHARHTESR

-444 INKDQINVE
+444 IDKNHINVE
-453 IDVDGQRHAVLIP
+453 IDFDDQRHTVAIP
-466 HGTSDQTFDAH
+466 HGSSDQSYTAH
-477 LRGDVAHL
+477 ASGDVAHL

-530 TNVTEYMKHVL
+530 ANVAEYMKHVL
-541 DAEKSKVIR
+541 DVEKSKVTR
-550 YELPELKALNFML
+550 YELQKLNALNFML

-575 RIDPQGKA
+575 LIDPQGKA

-593 KIPENLL
+593 KVPSNLL
-600 DQR
+600 A

>member
-1 MTDTLQDD
+1 MANNQQDD
-9 QRIVKIGCA
+9 HRVVKIGCA

-33 HLSDINYL
+33 HLTDINYL

-52 IMAKAMMT
+52 IMAKAKMVE
-60 DPNHGYALDFV
+60 PKHGYALDFV
-71 SRVMTPLLKKISD
+71 SRVMAPLLKKIAE

-94 GVNPLACRDELQK
+94 GVNPLACRDALQK
-107 VIEAQGLN
+107 IIKEYGLD

-127 SKQADFK
+127 PKHEQLKS
-134 NQNIKE
+134 QNIQE
-140 MFSGEE
+140 MFSGEA
-146 LPTHLA
+146 LPEQVA
-152 SCNAYLGAVPI
+152 SSNAYLGAVAI

-192 YKWSLDDYD
+192 YQWPLDDYD

-206 SLAGHIIECGAQ
+206 SLAGHVIECGAQ
-218 CTGGNFTDWRLVKG
+218 CTGGNFTDWQLVQG
-232 FDNMGFPIVEVQEDA
+232 FDNMGFPVVEVSEDG
-247 SIIVTKP
+247 SFVVTKP
-254 HGTGGLVSTAT
+254 QGTGGLVSTAT

-275 DPQAYYLPDVTC
+275 NPQAYLLPDVIA
-287 DFSNV
+287 DFSHV
-292 HLEQVAEHRVAVTGA
+292 HLEQVGEHRVRVTGA
-307 KGREPSS
+307 KGQAPTT

-338 APEKAQVI
+338 APQKAQVI
-346 ADAILNK
+346 ADAILAK
-353 CERVLAL
+353 CERVLAM
-360 RSVPPFIEK
+360 RSVPPFSEK

-378 TYGAHARHTDSR
+378 TYGDHAQTLNSR

-401 FKEACMFFASEIAQA
+401 FKEACMFFASEIAQT

-444 INKDQINVE
+444 IDKNQLNIE
-453 IDVDGQRHAVLIP
+453 IDFEGKRYLIEIPQGVSTEQLPTLTAGENAVY
-466 HGTSDQTFDAH
+466 Q
-477 LRGDVAHL
+477 GD
-485 QGNEIEVALIELA
+485 EIEVPLIEIA

-515 RKAEYLPWIRASLTE
+515 RKADYLPWIRAALTE
-530 TNVTEYMKHVL
+530 QFVASYMQHVL
-541 DAEKSKVIR
+541 DAEKGRVIR
-550 YELPELKALNFML
+550 YELPGLNALNFML

-583 FAQQLLDMPV
+583 FAKQLLDMPV
-593 KIPENLL
+593 KVPAHLL
-600 DQR
+600 EK

>member
-1 MTDTLQDD
+1 MASNQQDD
-9 QRIVKIGCA
+9 ERVLKIGCA

-33 HLSDINYL
+33 HLTDINYL

-52 IMAKAMMT
+52 IMAKAKMVE
-60 DPNHGYALDFV
+60 PKHGYALDFV
-71 SRVMTPLLKKISD
+71 SRVMAPLLKKIAE

-94 GVNPLACRDELQK
+94 GVNPLACRDALQK
-107 VIEAQGLN
+107 IIKEYGLD

-127 SKQADFK
+127 PKHEQLKS
-134 NQNIKE
+134 QNIQE
-140 MFSGEE
+140 IFSGEA
-146 LPTHLA
+146 LPEQVA
-152 SCNAYLGAVPI
+152 SSNAYLGAVAI
-163 RDALDLGA
+163 RDALDLDA

-192 YKWSLDDYD
+192 YQWSLDDYD

-206 SLAGHIIECGAQ
+206 SLAGHVIECGAQ
-218 CTGGNFTDWRLVKG
+218 CTGGNFTDWRLVQG
-232 FDNMGFPIVEVQEDA
+232 FDNMGFPVVEVSEDG
-247 SIIVTKP
+247 SFVVTKP
-254 HGTGGLVSTAT
+254 QGTGGLVSTAT

-275 DPQAYYLPDVTC
+275 NPQAYLLPDVIT
-287 DFSNV
+287 DFSQV
-292 HLEQVAEHRVAVTGA
+292 HLEQVGEHRVRVTGA
-307 KGREPSS
+307 KGQAPTAR
-314 QYKVSATYPD
+314 YKVSATYPD

-338 APEKAQVI
+338 APQKAQVI
-346 ADAILNK
+346 ADAILTK
-353 CERVLAL
+353 CERVLAT
-360 RSVPPFIEK
+360 RSVPPFSEK

-378 TYGAHARHTDSR
+378 TYGEHAQTLNSR

-444 INKDQINVE
+444 IDKNQVSVE
-453 IDVDGQRHAVLIP
+453 IDFEGKRYPVEIP
-466 HGTSDQTFDAH
+466 QGVSTEQLPTLKAGENAIYQ
-477 LRGDVAHL
+477 GD
-485 QGNEIEVALIELA
+485 EIEVPLIEIA

-515 RKAEYLPWIRASLTE
+515 RKADYLPWIRAALTE
-530 TNVTEYMKHVL
+530 EAVASYMQHVL
-541 DAEKSKVIR
+541 DPEKGRVIR
-550 YELPELKALNFML
+550 YELPGLNALNFML

-593 KIPENLL
+593 KVPAHLL
-600 DQR
+600 EK

>member
-1 MTDTLQDD
+1 MANNQQDD
-9 QRIVKIGCA
+9 HRVVKIGCA

-33 HLSDINYL
+33 HLTDINYL

-52 IMAKAMMT
+52 IMAKAKMVE
-60 DPNHGYALDFV
+60 PRHGYALDFV
-71 SRVMTPLLKKISD
+71 SRVMAPLLKKIAE

-94 GVNPLACRDELQK
+94 GVNPLACRDALQK
-107 VIEAQGLN
+107 IIKEYGLD
-115 LKVAVVLGDDLL
+115 LKVALVLGDDLL
-127 SKQADFK
+127 PKHEQLKS
-134 NQNIKE
+134 QNIQE
-140 MFSGEE
+140 MFSGEA
-146 LPTHLA
+146 LPEQVA
-152 SCNAYLGAVPI
+152 SSNAYLGAVAI
-163 RDALDLGA
+163 RDALELGA

-192 YKWSLDDYD
+192 YQWPLDDYD

-206 SLAGHIIECGAQ
+206 SLAGHVIECGSQ
-218 CTGGNFTDWRLVKG
+218 CTGGNFTDWQLVQG
-232 FDNMGFPIVEVQEDA
+232 FDNMGFPVVEVIEDG
-247 SIIVTKP
+247 SFVVTKP
-254 HGTGGLVSTAT
+254 QGTGGLVSTAT

-275 DPQAYYLPDVTC
+275 NPQAYLLPDVIA
-287 DFSNV
+287 DFSHV
-292 HLEQVAEHRVAVTGA
+292 HLEQVGEHRVRVTGA
-307 KGREPSS
+307 KGQAPTT

-338 APEKAQVI
+338 APQKAQVI
-346 ADAILNK
+346 ADAILTK
-353 CERVLAL
+353 CERVLAM
-360 RSVPPFIEK
+360 RSVPPFSEK

-378 TYGAHARHTDSR
+378 TYGGHAQTLNSR

-444 INKDQINVE
+444 IDKNQVNVE
-453 IDVDGQRHAVLIP
+453 IDFEGKRYPVEIPQGVSTEQLPTLTAGENAVY
-466 HGTSDQTFDAH
+466 Q
-477 LRGDVAHL
+477 GD
-485 QGNEIEVALIELA
+485 EIEVPLIEIA

-515 RKAEYLPWIRASLTE
+515 RKADYLPWIRAALTE
-530 TNVTEYMKHVL
+530 QFVASYMQHVL
-541 DAEKSKVIR
+541 DAEKGRVIR
-550 YELPELKALNFML
+550 YELPGLNALNFML

-593 KIPENLL
+593 KVPAHLL
-600 DQR
+600 EK

>member
-1 MTDTLQDD
+1 MSQENQQDK
-9 QRIVKIGCA
+9 QVVKIGCA

-33 HLSDINYL
+33 HLSDIDYL

-71 SRVMTPLLKKISD
+71 SRVMSPLIKKISE
-84 KKIKVISNAG
+84 KGIKVISNAG
-94 GVNPLACRDELQK
+94 GVNPLACKAALEK
-107 VIEAQGLN
+107 VIQDQGLN
-115 LKVAVVLGDDLL
+115 LKVAVVLGDDLMP
-127 SKQADFK
+127 KQSQFK
-134 NQNIKE
+134 QQNTKE
-140 MFSGEE
+140 MFSGQDFPE
-146 LPTHLA
+146 HLA
-152 SCNAYLGAVPI
+152 SCNAYLGSAPI

-186 APLLHE
+186 GPLLHE
-192 YKWSLDDYD
+192 YHWAIDDYD

-218 CTGGNFTDWRLVKG
+218 CTGGNFTDWRLVEG
-232 FDNMGFPIVEVQEDA
+232 FDNMGFPIVEVSSDA
-247 SIIVTKP
+247 SFIVTKP
-254 HGTGGLVSTAT
+254 KGTGGLVSTAT
-265 VAEQIVYEIG
+265 VAEQIVYEIA
-275 DPQAYYLPDVTC
+275 DPQAYLLPDVTA
-287 DFSNV
+287 DFSDV
-292 HLEQVAEHRVAVTGA
+292 VLEQVAEHHVKVTGA

-324 GYRVLVS
+324 GYRVQVS
-331 FLIAGRE
+331 FMVAGRE
-338 APEKAQVI
+338 AIDKAKAI
-346 ADAILNK
+346 SKAILDK

-360 RSVPPFIEK
+360 RGVPPFTEK
-369 SVEILGIES
+369 SVELLGIES
-378 TYGAHARHTDSR
+378 TYGAHANKIDSR

-395 IAVKHM
+395 MAVKHL

-424 AGIVG
+424 TGLVG

-444 INKDQINVE
+444 IDKDQIDVE
-453 IDVDGQRHAVLIP
+453 IEFNQERKLVDIPRGTQNQQFQKHAVGEIAKL
-466 HGTSDQTFDAH
+466 H
-477 LRGDVAHL
+477 
-485 QGNEIEVALIELA
+485 GNEIEIPLIHVA

-530 TNVTEYMKHVL
+530 ENVAKYMQHVF
-541 DAEKSKVIR
+541 ENQQGKVTR
-550 YELPELKALNFML
+550 YELPKFNALNFIL

-593 KIPENLL
+593 KVPPSLAL
-600 DQR
+600 

>member
-1 MTDTLQDD
+1 MANNQQDD
-9 QRIVKIGCA
+9 HRVVKIGCA

-33 HLSDINYL
+33 HLTDINYL

-52 IMAKAMMT
+52 IMAKAKMVE
-60 DPNHGYALDFV
+60 PKHGYALDFV
-71 SRVMTPLLKKISD
+71 SRVMAPLLKKIAEN
-84 KKIKVISNAG
+84 KIKVISNAG
-94 GVNPLACRDELQK
+94 GVNPLACRDALQK
-107 VIEAQGLN
+107 IIKEYGLD

-127 SKQADFK
+127 PKHEQLKS
-134 NQNIKE
+134 QNIQE
-140 MFSGEE
+140 MFSGEA
-146 LPTHLA
+146 LPEQVA
-152 SCNAYLGAVPI
+152 SSNAYLGAVAI

-171 DIVITGRVVDSAVVL
+171 DIVITGRIVDSAVVL

-192 YKWSLDDYD
+192 YQWSLDDYD

-206 SLAGHIIECGAQ
+206 SLAGHVIECGSQ
-218 CTGGNFTDWRLVKG
+218 CTGGNFTDWQLVQG
-232 FDNMGFPIVEVQEDA
+232 FDNMGFPVVEVIEDG
-247 SIIVTKP
+247 SFVVTKP
-254 HGTGGLVSTAT
+254 QGTGGLVSTAT

-275 DPQAYYLPDVTC
+275 NPQAYLLPDVIA
-287 DFSNV
+287 DFSHV
-292 HLEQVAEHRVAVTGA
+292 HLEQVGEHRVRVTGA
-307 KGREPSS
+307 KGQAPTT

-338 APEKAQVI
+338 APQKAQVI
-346 ADAILNK
+346 ADAILTK
-353 CERVLAL
+353 CERVLAM
-360 RSVPPFIEK
+360 RSVPPFSEK

-378 TYGAHARHTDSR
+378 TYGGHAQTLNSR

-444 INKDQINVE
+444 IDKNQVNVE
-453 IDVDGQRHAVLIP
+453 IDFEGKRYPVEIPQGVSTEQLPTLTAGENAVY
-466 HGTSDQTFDAH
+466 Q
-477 LRGDVAHL
+477 GD
-485 QGNEIEVALIELA
+485 EIEVPLIEIA

-515 RKAEYLPWIRASLTE
+515 RKADYLPWIRAALTE
-530 TNVTEYMKHVL
+530 QSVASYMQHVL
-541 DAEKSKVIR
+541 DAEKGRVIR
-550 YELPELKALNFML
+550 YELPGLNALNFML

-593 KIPENLL
+593 KVPAHLL
-600 DQR
+600 EK

>member
-1 MTDTLQDD
+1 MANNQQDD
-9 QRIVKIGCA
+9 HRVVKIGCA

-33 HLSDINYL
+33 HLTDINYL

-52 IMAKAMMT
+52 IMAKAKMVE
-60 DPNHGYALDFV
+60 PKHGYALDFV
-71 SRVMTPLLKKISD
+71 SRVMAPLLKKIAE

-94 GVNPLACRDELQK
+94 GVNPLACRDALQK
-107 VIEAQGLN
+107 IIKEYGLD

-127 SKQADFK
+127 PKHEQLKS
-134 NQNIKE
+134 QNIQE
-140 MFSGEE
+140 MFSGEA
-146 LPTHLA
+146 LPEQVA
-152 SCNAYLGAVPI
+152 SSNAYLGAVAI

-192 YKWSLDDYD
+192 YQWSLDDYD

-206 SLAGHIIECGAQ
+206 SLAGHVIECGAQ
-218 CTGGNFTDWRLVKG
+218 CTGGNFTDWQLVQG
-232 FDNMGFPIVEVQEDA
+232 FDNMGFPVVEVSEDG
-247 SIIVTKP
+247 SFIVTKP
-254 HGTGGLVSTAT
+254 QGTGGLVSTAT

-275 DPQAYYLPDVTC
+275 NPQAYLLPDVIA
-287 DFSNV
+287 DFSHV
-292 HLEQVAEHRVAVTGA
+292 HLEQVGEHRVRVTGA
-307 KGREPSS
+307 KGQAPTT

-338 APEKAQVI
+338 APQKAQVI
-346 ADAILNK
+346 ADAILTK
-353 CERVLAL
+353 CERVLAM
-360 RSVPPFIEK
+360 RSVPPFNEK

-378 TYGAHARHTDSR
+378 TYGEHAQTLNSR

-401 FKEACMFFASEIAQA
+401 LKEACMFFASEIAQA

-444 INKDQINVE
+444 IDKNQVSVE
-453 IDVDGQRHAVLIP
+453 IDFEGKRYPVEIP
-466 HGTSDQTFDAH
+466 QEVFTEQLPTLKAGENAIYQ
-477 LRGDVAHL
+477 GD
-485 QGNEIEVALIELA
+485 EIEVPLIEIA

-515 RKAEYLPWIRASLTE
+515 RKADYLPWIRAALTE
-530 TNVTEYMKHVL
+530 QSVASYMQHVL
-541 DAEKSKVIR
+541 NAEKGRVIR
-550 YELPELKALNFML
+550 YELPGLNALNFML

-593 KIPENLL
+593 KVPAHLL
-600 DQR
+600 EK

>member
-1 MTDTLQDD
+1 MED

-33 HLSDINYL
+33 HLSDIDYL

-60 DPNHGYALDFV
+60 DSNHGYALDFV
-71 SRVMTPLLKKISD
+71 SRVMTPLIKKISD

-94 GVNPLACRDELQK
+94 GVNPLACRDALQK
-107 VIEAQGLN
+107 VIEAQGLD
-115 LKVAVVLGDDLL
+115 LKIAVVLGDDLL
-127 SKQADFK
+127 PQYAELQK
-134 NQNIKE
+134 QNIKE
-140 MFSGEE
+140 MFNGEDF
-146 LPTHLA
+146 PAHLA
-152 SCNAYLGAVPI
+152 SCNAYLGAIPI
-163 RDALDLGA
+163 RDALDQGA

-192 YKWSLDDYD
+192 YQWAIDDYD

-232 FDNMGFPIVEVQEDA
+232 FDNMGFPIVEVKADA
-247 SIIVTKP
+247 SFIVTKP
-254 HGTGGLVSTAT
+254 NATGGLVTTAT

-275 DPQAYYLPDVTC
+275 DPQTYLLPDVTA
-287 DFSNV
+287 DFSQV
-292 HLEQVAEHRVAVTGA
+292 KLEQIAEDRVLVIGA
-307 KGREPSS
+307 KGRAPTQ

-331 FLIAGRE
+331 FLIAGCE
-338 APEKAQVI
+338 APEKGQVI
-346 ADAILNK
+346 ADAILTK

-360 RSVPPFIEK
+360 RSVPPFSEK

-378 TYGAHARHTDSR
+378 TYGANAIHTKSR

-395 IAVKHM
+395 IAVKHPL
-401 FKEACMFFASEIAQA
+401 KEACMFFASEIAQA

-429 GRPKASPVIKLFSFL
+429 GRPKVSPVIKLFSFL
-444 INKDQINVE
+444 VDKSKLNVE
-453 IDVDGQRHAVLIP
+453 IDINGQRQQVEIP
-466 HGTSDQTFDAH
+466 QGSADQSFDLH
-477 LRGDVAHL
+477 TTG
-485 QGNEIEVALIELA
+485 EVAQLTGQEVEVPLIEIA

-515 RKAEYLPWIRASLTE
+515 RKAEYLPWIRANLTE
-530 TNVTEYMKHVL
+530 KNVASYMQHVL
-541 DAEKSKVIR
+541 NPETSQVHR
-550 YELPELKALNFML
+550 YEIEGFNALNFLL

-568 GGGVASL
+568 GGGIASL

-583 FAQQLLDMPV
+583 LAQQLLDMPV
-593 KIPENLL
+593 KVPKGLL
-600 DQR
+600 S

>member
-1 MTDTLQDD
+1 MANNQQDD
-9 QRIVKIGCA
+9 HRVVKIGCA

-33 HLSDINYL
+33 HLTDINYL

-52 IMAKAMMT
+52 IMAKAKMVE
-60 DPNHGYALDFV
+60 PKHGYALDFV
-71 SRVMTPLLKKISD
+71 SRVMAPLLKKIAE

-94 GVNPLACRDELQK
+94 GVNPLACRDALQK
-107 VIEAQGLN
+107 IIKEYGLD

-127 SKQADFK
+127 PKHEQLKS
-134 NQNIKE
+134 QNIQE
-140 MFSGEE
+140 MFSGEA
-146 LPTHLA
+146 LPEQVA
-152 SCNAYLGAVPI
+152 SSNAYLGAVAI
-163 RDALDLGA
+163 RDALDLGV

-192 YKWSLDDYD
+192 YQWPLDDYD

-206 SLAGHIIECGAQ
+206 SLAGHVIECGAQ
-218 CTGGNFTDWRLVKG
+218 CTGGNFTDWQLVQG
-232 FDNMGFPIVEVQEDA
+232 FDNMGFPVVEVSEDG
-247 SIIVTKP
+247 SFVVTKP
-254 HGTGGLVSTAT
+254 QGTGGLVSTAT

-275 DPQAYYLPDVTC
+275 NPQAYLLPDVIA
-287 DFSNV
+287 DFSHV
-292 HLEQVAEHRVAVTGA
+292 HLEQVGEHRVRVTGA
-307 KGREPSS
+307 KGQAPTT

-338 APEKAQVI
+338 APQKAQVI
-346 ADAILNK
+346 ADAILTK
-353 CERVLAL
+353 CERVLAM
-360 RSVPPFIEK
+360 RSVPPFSEK

-378 TYGAHARHTDSR
+378 TYGDHAKTLNSR

-444 INKDQINVE
+444 IDKNQVNVE
-453 IDVDGQRHAVLIP
+453 IDFDGQRYPIEIPQGVSTEQLLTLTAGENAVY
-466 HGTSDQTFDAH
+466 Q
-477 LRGDVAHL
+477 GD
-485 QGNEIEVALIELA
+485 EIEVPLIEIA

-515 RKAEYLPWIRASLTE
+515 RKADYLPWIRAALTE
-530 TNVTEYMKHVL
+530 QSVASYMQHVL
-541 DAEKSKVIR
+541 DAEKGRVIR
-550 YELPELKALNFML
+550 YELPGLNALNFML

-568 GGGVASL
+568 GGGIASL

-593 KIPENLL
+593 KVPAHLL
-600 DQR
+600 EK

>member
-1 MTDTLQDD
+1 MASNQQADK
-9 QRIVKIGCA
+9 RVVKIGCA

-33 HLSDINYL
+33 NLTDINYL

-52 IMAKAMMT
+52 IMAKAKMVE
-60 DPNHGYALDFV
+60 PKHGYALDFV
-71 SRVMTPLLKKISD
+71 SRVMAPLLKKIAE

-94 GVNPLACRDELQK
+94 GVNPLACRDALQK
-107 VIEAQGLN
+107 IIKEYGLD

-127 SKQADFK
+127 AQHEHLKL
-134 NQNIKE
+134 QNIQE
-140 MFSGEE
+140 MFSGEA
-146 LPTHLA
+146 LPEQVA
-152 SCNAYLGAVPI
+152 SSNAYLGAVPI
-163 RDALDLGA
+163 RNALDLGA

-186 APLLHE
+186 APLLYE
-192 YKWSLDDYD
+192 YQWSLDDYD

-206 SLAGHIIECGAQ
+206 SLAGHVIECGAQ
-218 CTGGNFTDWRLVKG
+218 CTGGNFTDWQLVQG
-232 FDNMGFPIVEVQEDA
+232 FDNMGFPVVEVSEDG
-247 SIIVTKP
+247 SFIVTKP
-254 HGTGGLVSTAT
+254 KGTGGLVSTAT

-275 DPQAYYLPDVTC
+275 NPQAYLLPDVIA
-287 DFSNV
+287 DFSQV
-292 HLEQVAEHRVAVTGA
+292 HLEQVGEHRVRVTGA
-307 KGREPSS
+307 KGQAPTA
-314 QYKVSATYPD
+314 QYKVSTTYPD

-338 APEKAQVI
+338 APQKAQVI
-346 ADAILNK
+346 ADAILTK
-353 CERVLAL
+353 CERVLAM
-360 RSVPPFIEK
+360 RSVPPFSEK

-378 TYGAHARHTDSR
+378 TYGANAQALNSR

-395 IAVKHM
+395 IAVKHI

-444 INKDQINVE
+444 VDKNQIKVE
-453 IDVDGQRHAVLIP
+453 IDFEGKRYPVEV
-466 HGTSDQTFDAH
+466 
-477 LRGDVAHL
+477 L
-485 QGNEIEVALIELA
+485 QGVSTEQLPTLTAGKNAVYQGDEIEVPLIEIA

-515 RKAEYLPWIRASLTE
+515 RKADYLPWIRAALTE
-530 TNVTEYMKHVL
+530 QAVANYMKHVL
-541 DAEKSKVIR
+541 DAEKGRVIR
-550 YELPELKALNFML
+550 YELPGLNALNFML

-593 KIPENLL
+593 KVPAHLL
-600 DQR
+600 EK

>member
-1 MTDTLQDD
+1 MED
-9 QRIVKIGCA
+9 QRVVKIGCA

-33 HLSDINYL
+33 HLSDIDYL

-94 GVNPLACRDELQK
+94 GVNPLACRDALQK
-107 VIEAQGLN
+107 VIESQGLD
-115 LKVAVVLGDDLL
+115 LKIAVVLGDDLL
-127 SKQADFK
+127 SQQAELQK
-134 NQNIKE
+134 QNIKE
-140 MFSGEE
+140 MFSGEDF
-146 LPTHLA
+146 PAHLA
-152 SCNAYLGAVPI
+152 SCNAYLGAIPI
-163 RDALDLGA
+163 RDALDQGA

-192 YKWSLDDYD
+192 YQWAINDYD

-232 FDNMGFPIVEVQEDA
+232 FDNMGFPIVEVKADA
-247 SIIVTKP
+247 SFIVTKP
-254 HGTGGLVSTAT
+254 NATGGLVTTAT

-275 DPQAYYLPDVTC
+275 DPQTYLLPDVTA
-287 DFSNV
+287 DFSQV
-292 HLEQVAEHRVAVTGA
+292 KLEQIAEDRVLVTGA
-307 KGREPSS
+307 KGCAPTQ

-338 APEKAQVI
+338 APQKAQVI
-346 ADAILNK
+346 ADAILTK

-360 RSVPPFIEK
+360 RSVPPFSEK

-378 TYGAHARHTDSR
+378 TYGANAIHTQSR

-395 IAVKHM
+395 IAVKHAL
-401 FKEACMFFASEIAQA
+401 KEACMFFASEIAQA

-429 GRPKASPVIKLFSFL
+429 GRPKASPVVKLFSFL
-444 INKDQINVE
+444 VDKSKLDVE
-453 IDVDGQRHAVLIP
+453 IDINGQRQKVAIP
-466 HGTSDQTFDAH
+466 QGSSNQSLHQHTTSE
-477 LRGDVAHL
+477 VA
-485 QGNEIEVALIELA
+485 QFTGQEIEVPLIEIA

-515 RKAEYLPWIRASLTE
+515 RKAEYLPWIRANLTE
-530 TNVTEYMKHVL
+530 QNVAKYMQHL
-541 DAEKSKVIR
+541 LNPETSQVIR
-550 YELPELKALNFML
+550 YEIEGFNALNFLL

-568 GGGVASL
+568 GGGIASL

-593 KIPENLL
+593 KVPKGLVE
-600 DQR
+600 

>member
-1 MTDTLQDD
+1 MANNQQDD
-9 QRIVKIGCA
+9 HRVVKIGCA

-33 HLSDINYL
+33 HLTDINYL

-52 IMAKAMMT
+52 IMAKAKMVE
-60 DPNHGYALDFV
+60 PRHGYALDFV
-71 SRVMTPLLKKISD
+71 SRVMAPLLKKIAE

-94 GVNPLACRDELQK
+94 GVNPLACRDALQK
-107 VIEAQGLN
+107 IIKEYGLD

-127 SKQADFK
+127 PKHEQLKS
-134 NQNIKE
+134 QNIQE
-140 MFSGEE
+140 MFSGEA
-146 LPTHLA
+146 LPEQVA
-152 SCNAYLGAVPI
+152 SSNAYLGAVAI

-192 YKWSLDDYD
+192 YQWSLDDYD

-206 SLAGHIIECGAQ
+206 SLAGHVIECGSQ
-218 CTGGNFTDWRLVKG
+218 CTGGNFTDWQLVQG
-232 FDNMGFPIVEVQEDA
+232 FDNMGFPVVEVIEDG
-247 SIIVTKP
+247 SFVVTKP
-254 HGTGGLVSTAT
+254 QGTGGLVSTAT

-275 DPQAYYLPDVTC
+275 NPQAYLLPDVIA
-287 DFSNV
+287 DFSHV
-292 HLEQVAEHRVAVTGA
+292 HLEQVGEHRVRVTGA
-307 KGREPSS
+307 KGQAPTT

-338 APEKAQVI
+338 APQKAQVI
-346 ADAILNK
+346 ADAILTK
-353 CERVLAL
+353 CERVLAM
-360 RSVPPFIEK
+360 RSVPPFSEK

-378 TYGAHARHTDSR
+378 TYGGHAQTLNSR

-444 INKDQINVE
+444 IDKNQVNVE
-453 IDVDGQRHAVLIP
+453 IDFEGKRYPVEIPQGVSTEQLPTLTAGENAVY
-466 HGTSDQTFDAH
+466 Q
-477 LRGDVAHL
+477 GD
-485 QGNEIEVALIELA
+485 EIEVPLIEIA

-515 RKAEYLPWIRASLTE
+515 RKADYLPWIRAALTE
-530 TNVTEYMKHVL
+530 QSVASYMQHVL
-541 DAEKSKVIR
+541 DAEKGRVIR
-550 YELPELKALNFML
+550 YELPGLNALNFML

-593 KIPENLL
+593 KVPAHLL
-600 DQR
+600 EK

>member
-1 MTDTLQDD
+1 MADAQLDD
-9 QRIVKIGCA
+9 QRVVKIGCA

-33 HLSDINYL
+33 HLSDIDYL
-41 VFDYLSEITMS
+41 VFDYLSEVTMS

-94 GVNPLACRDELQK
+94 GVNPLACRDALQK
-107 VIEAQGLN
+107 VIESQGLN
-115 LKVAVVLGDDLL
+115 LKVAVVLGDDVLP
-127 SKQADFK
+127 KQSELK

-140 MFSGEE
+140 MFSAEE

-152 SCNAYLGAVPI
+152 SCNAYLGAIPI

-186 APLLHE
+186 APLMHE
-192 YKWSLDDYD
+192 YKWSVDDYD
-201 KLAQG
+201 KLSQG

-218 CTGGNFTDWRLVKG
+218 CTGGNFTDWRLVDG
-232 FDNMGFPIVEVQEDA
+232 FDNMGFPIVEVRED
-247 SIIVTKP
+247 SSFVVTKP
-254 HGTGGLVSTAT
+254 KGTGGLVSTAT

-275 DPQAYYLPDVTC
+275 HPQVYLLPDVSC

-292 HLEQVAEHRVAVTGA
+292 HLEQVAEHRVEVTGA
-307 KGREPSS
+307 TGRAPTE

-346 ADAILNK
+346 ANAILTK
-353 CERVLAL
+353 CERVLAM

-369 SVEILGIES
+369 SVEVLGIES
-378 TYGAHARHTDSR
+378 TYGAHARHTESR

-444 INKDQINVE
+444 IDKNQINVE
-453 IDVDGQRHAVLIP
+453 IDFDGQRHAVVIP
-466 HGTSDQTFDAH
+466 HGSSDQSYTAH
-477 LRGDVAHL
+477 ASGDVAHL

-530 TNVTEYMKHVL
+530 ANVAEYMKHVL
-541 DAEKSKVIR
+541 DAEKSKVTR
-550 YELPELKALNFML
+550 YELPQLNALNFML

-593 KIPENLL
+593 KVPSNLL
-600 DQR
+600 A

>member
-1 MTDTLQDD
+1 MED

-60 DPNHGYALDFV
+60 NPEHGYALDFV

-94 GVNPLACRDELQK
+94 GVNPLACRDALQK
-107 VIEAQGLN
+107 VLEAQGLD
-115 LKVAVVLGDDLL
+115 LKIAVVLGDDLL
-127 SKQADFK
+127 PQQAELK
-134 NQNIKE
+134 TQNIKE
-140 MFSGEE
+140 MFSDED
-146 LPTHLA
+146 LPSQLA

-163 RDALDLGA
+163 RDALDQGA

-192 YKWSLDDYD
+192 YQWSLEDYD
-201 KLAQG
+201 KLSQG

-218 CTGGNFTDWRLVKG
+218 CTGGNFTDWRLVQG
-232 FDNMGFPIVEVQEDA
+232 FDNMGFPIVEVKADA
-247 SIIVTKP
+247 SFIVTKP
-254 HGTGGLVSTAT
+254 KGTGGLVSVAT
-265 VAEQIVYEIG
+265 VAEQVVYEIG
-275 DPQAYYLPDVTC
+275 NPQAYLLPDVTA
-287 DFSNV
+287 DFSQV
-292 HLEQVAEHRVAVTGA
+292 KLEQVGEDRVLVIGA
-307 KGREPSS
+307 KGRAPTQ

-346 ADAILNK
+346 ADAILTK

-360 RSVPPFIEK
+360 RSVPPFLEK

-378 TYGAHARHTDSR
+378 TYGANAQPINSR

-444 INKDQINVE
+444 VDKSKLSVVIDIN
-453 IDVDGQRHAVLIP
+453 GQRQNIQIP
-466 HGTSDQTFDAH
+466 SGCSDQSFDV
-477 LRGDVAHL
+477 VAVGEVA
-485 QGNEIEVALIELA
+485 QFTGQEIEVPLVEIA

-515 RKAEYLPWIRASLTE
+515 RQPEYLLWIRANLTE
-530 TNVTEYMKHVL
+530 EKVKEYMQHVL
-541 DAEKSKVIR
+541 DPEKSKVIR
-550 YELPELKALNFML
+550 YEITGFNALNFML

-568 GGGVASL
+568 GGGIASL

-593 KIPENLL
+593 KIPASLKSF
-600 DQR
+600 